1 MKTTLTAEE
10 LAIVGLQIKDLAKVK
25 PDRVRDMIEQNE
37 QRAAQWSVAS
47 DDREKLFKKNEVL
60 RRILE
65 EVGC

>member
-10 LAIVGLQIKDLAKVK
+10 LAIVGLQVKDLAKVK

-65 EVGC
+65 EVEC

>member
-25 PDRVRDMIEQNE
+25 PNRVRDMIEQNE

-65 EVGC
+65 EVEC